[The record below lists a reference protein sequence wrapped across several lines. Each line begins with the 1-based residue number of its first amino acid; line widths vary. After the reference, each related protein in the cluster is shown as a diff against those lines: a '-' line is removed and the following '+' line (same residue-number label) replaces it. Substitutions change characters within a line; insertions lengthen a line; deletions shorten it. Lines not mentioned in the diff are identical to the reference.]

1 MIPTPPLPEEHY
13 FVEAHFYTKND
24 SLYDSRVMKEMYS
37 RHCLR
42 IECEQLE
49 KAIIKLM
56 KVKRL
61 DKYRG
66 YWK

>member
-13 FVEAHFYTKND
+13 FVEAHFYVKDD
-24 SLYDSRVMKEMYS
+24 SLNNSRIMEEMYS

-49 KAIIKLM
+49 KAIVKLM

>member
-1 MIPTPPLPEEHY
+1 MIPTPPLSEEHY
-13 FVEAHFYTKND
+13 FVEAHFYVKDDSLND
-24 SLYDSRVMKEMYS
+24 SRILKEMYS

-42 IECEQLE
+42 TECEQLE